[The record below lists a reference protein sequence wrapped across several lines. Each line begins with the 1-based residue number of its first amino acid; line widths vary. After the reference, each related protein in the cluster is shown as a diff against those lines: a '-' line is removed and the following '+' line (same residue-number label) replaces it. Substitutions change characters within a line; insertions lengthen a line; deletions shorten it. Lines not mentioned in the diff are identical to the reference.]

1 MNTIKGTSVIGI
13 TLHRGDITE
22 HLDPCLWNDRI
33 NDILIMLHLYLSV
46 DKCKDCDE
54 NAHCY
59 AGECVCKAGF
69 TGNGYECV
77 RSKIFIF

>member
-1 MNTIKGTSVIGI
+1 M
-13 TLHRGDITE
+13 
-22 HLDPCLWNDRI
+22 P
-33 NDILIMLHLYLSV
+33 HLYLSV